1 MSEHEDEGDY
11 QHPLDLQT
19 NLNET
24 LTNTDQT
31 NFDTDV
37 NLFLDSD
44 NESDPQTPSLAN
56 NYGFESKQANTPNVF
71 NLPNTNTN
79 TNTTTTTTTTTS
91 GTNSNN
97 NNNVT
102 SLNPNFN
109 QNSERSM
116 LQSQFSIMTR
126 EISMY
131 SGKILQKISTNPD
144 SLIPWGKYV
153 DTLLLSL
160 GLESMILLN
169 KWDKRFASKKG
180 LKQMD
185 KLARNGALL
194 EAVKDGLKKGQ
205 HLVLNRPN
213 VTQEQIYVFYRAFM
227 DLYPDLERK
236 LFAFF
241 ILTVDEDLQ
250 HLQNQFFNNHDS
262 LLLYCSISTY
272 HIRSTAIGLQEREQ
286 KLHSDSKF
294 LIQNPSEDPGI
305 VASKLIKE
313 ITLINKLSGEI
324 PSITERTKCVLFRK
338 ALNHTSDG
346 RKFYANT
353 FSTLDE
359 KQISDKFYKVKQAIQ
374 DTYRDFVLPSIKQKK
389 SGTAF
394 NTNIYDS
401 TENINLNTRSPPNSV
416 EEFANPANH
425 RNEQKKKLN
434 DEGIE
439 YGLCFDFMKTG
450 KCERGSQCRYE
461 HADRKSI
468 KSMFADID
476 LNSNHHDHYDSTY
489 YEDSY
494 DQNDYTSEPSY
505 DEYSHYANRQQ
516 SRNFRPRRGGK
527 GGNRGR
533 SFSKGGKGS
542 KGKGGKP
549 SRFSGYPSGKGG
561 KRRQPSRTNQPRRPG
576 LNWENTTSSTGTA
589 LSSRLSE
596 LANDV
601 EVSSHETNDNYH
613 NDNEHHY
620 YANYVYDDHFSS
632 NNSYDSYNNDDWYYD
647 NDSY

>member
-31 NFDTDV
+31 HFDTDV
-37 NLFLDSD
+37 NLFIEDMD
-44 NESDPQTPSLAN
+44 NESNPQTPSFQTPSLSN
-56 NYGFESKQANTPNVF
+56 NYGFESKQ
-71 NLPNTNTN
+71 TN
-79 TNTTTTTTTTTS
+79 TNTTTTTTTTSQT
-91 GTNSNN
+91 NN
-97 NNNVT
+97 NNNGT

-126 EISMY
+126 EISIY

-185 KLARNGALL
+185 KLARNGKLL

-205 HLVLNRPN
+205 HLVLNRKN

-241 ILTVDEDLQ
+241 KLTVDEDLQ

-262 LLLYCSISTY
+262 LLLYCSIATY

-305 VASKLIKE
+305 VASK
-313 ITLINKLSGEI
+313 
-324 PSITERTKCVLFRK
+324 
-338 ALNHTSDG
+338 
-346 RKFYANT
+346 
-353 FSTLDE
+353 
-359 KQISDKFYKVKQAIQ
+359 
-374 DTYRDFVLPSIKQKK
+374 
-389 SGTAF
+389 
-394 NTNIYDS
+394 TN
-401 TENINLNTRSPPNSV
+401 
-416 EEFANPANH
+416 
-425 RNEQKKKLN
+425 
-434 DEGIE
+434 
-439 YGLCFDFMKTG
+439 
-450 KCERGSQCRYE
+450 
-461 HADRKSI
+461 
-468 KSMFADID
+468 
-476 LNSNHHDHYDSTY
+476 
-489 YEDSY
+489 
-494 DQNDYTSEPSY
+494 
-505 DEYSHYANRQQ
+505 
-516 SRNFRPRRGGK
+516 
-527 GGNRGR
+527 
-533 SFSKGGKGS
+533 
-542 KGKGGKP
+542 
-549 SRFSGYPSGKGG
+549 
-561 KRRQPSRTNQPRRPG
+561 
-576 LNWENTTSSTGTA
+576 
-589 LSSRLSE
+589 
-596 LANDV
+596 
-601 EVSSHETNDNYH
+601 
-613 NDNEHHY
+613 
-620 YANYVYDDHFSS
+620 
-632 NNSYDSYNNDDWYYD
+632 
-647 NDSY
+647 